1 MLKENIP
8 LKISFKGSNKLP
20 EQLKGWGRQG
30 GGGVREVG
38 GAGRWGRQRG
48 GGGGEG
54 GGDREGGDSYRG
66 SDIKWNSPIVNL
78 CYCTKNY
85 VV

>member
-1 MLKENIP
+1 MSKENIP

-30 GGGVREVG
+30 GGG
-38 GAGRWGRQRG
+38 
-48 GGGGEG
+48 
-54 GGDREGGDSYRG
+54 DREAGDSYRG